1 MAKELI
7 WTKRANVNFNK
18 IIAYLENEWG
28 EKVTENFVKK
38 TYTILELLTDQ
49 PEIGTLEHQNKNIR
63 GFPLSKH
70 TRLFYRITDKEIIF
84 INFFDSRSDPKKRR
98 I

>member
-38 TYTILELLTDQ
+38 TYTILELLSDQ

-70 TRLFYRITDKEIIF
+70 NRLFYRITDKEIILL
-84 INFFDSRSDPKKRR
+84 NFFDSRSGPKKRR